1 MDECY
6 DYNKKIFIE
15 TIYSA
20 ANEISENEDIDE
32 VRYGSGCCTPHYT
45 HETYTFGLF

>member
-1 MDECY
+1 MNKLLVNAHEFSNLNLKSTY
-6 DYNKKIFIE
+6 YNIFL
-15 TIYSA
+15 S
-20 ANEISENEDIDE
+20 S